1 MTGEATMT
9 IGCEGLRCLG
19 SELYVLAHA
28 FQLRENFGEEAGLR
42 VDPQHGAAGKKKI
55 FVSLSS
61 M

>member
-1 MTGEATMT
+1 MT

-28 FQLRENFGEEAGLR
+28 FQLRENFGEEAWLR
-42 VDPQHGAAGKKKI
+42 VDPQHGAAGKKEN
-55 FVSLSS
+55 FVSSSS